1 MDLSLNEQQQML
13 KQGVEEFVA
22 REATRDVLVELAE
35 SEDGYSESMWR
46 SAAGIGWLGMATPEQ
61 YGGSAT
67 ELMDIAVVF
76 EALGYAPVPGP
87 FFSSGVLAPLI
98 IQEAGSDEQQQQYL
112 PRLANGES
120 IATLAVTEPDW
131 AWGPDGVNMRA
142 RSQNGGYVLDGTK
155 LFVYDGHCA
164 DTLITAVRTD
174 DADGVSLVVVDATAP
189 GVSARRMKGFLSSES
204 EVRFDNV
211 EVPASAMLGAPGS
224 GQGALDRALL
234 KATPILCA
242 YKVGG
247 SQAVYDLSVEYS
259 RERKQFGQPIG
270 RFQHVQNHIV
280 QLVNNLDAARWTT
293 YEVLWKLDSGK
304 PDAEV
309 SMHLAKA
316 VSSEAYIQATNYA
329 HEVHAGVGVMREY
342 GLTLFTQLS
351 RSLYHALGDPGYHQR
366 KLGDLLVDYMPE
378 AAG

>member
-1 MDLSLNEQQQML
+1 
-13 KQGVEEFVA
+13 
-22 REATRDVLVELAE
+22 
-35 SEDGYSESMWR
+35 
-46 SAAGIGWLGMATPEQ
+46 
-61 YGGSAT
+61 
-67 ELMDIAVVF
+67 
-76 EALGYAPVPGP
+76 
-87 FFSSGVLAPLI
+87 
-98 IQEAGSDEQQQQYL
+98 
-112 PRLANGES
+112 
-120 IATLAVTEPDW
+120 
-131 AWGPDGVNMRA
+131 MRA
-142 RSQNGGYVLDGTK
+142 RSQDGGYVLDGTK

-211 EVPASAMLGAPGS
+211 EVQASAMLGAPGS

-351 RSLYHALGDPGYHQR
+351 RSLYHALGDPAYHQR